1 MSNLLIAYNN
11 KADTALIGDGL
22 WYPALPLANLKNRT
36 IGVVARSNDLALSS
50 TKFTADIGIDGLV
63 RVVGLI
69 GHSLSLD
76 ARYRLTASTI
86 SDFSTTVLD
95 TGWRDVWPIV
105 YPPDTLEWE
114 NPRYWTGRY
123 TSEEIAGYTPALI
136 HVLDATIQAQFWKVE
151 LNDASNTA
159 GYLQIGRLFIG
170 DAWQPRINMEYGAS
184 LAWETTTQLQEA
196 LSGAEFFDRRR
207 PRRIA
212 RFVTGSLDE
221 GEAMASV
228 FEMQRRMGIDGEVI
242 FVYDPADT
250 LHALRRRFMG
260 RLRQLSA
267 IEHPFP
273 AIHSTGWE
281 IQELL

>member
-1 MSNLLIAYNN
+1 MSNVLIAHNN
-11 KADTALIGDGL
+11 KADTASIGDGL
-22 WYPALPLANLKNRT
+22 WYPLLPLANLKTRT
-36 IGVVARSNDLALSS
+36 IGVVARSDSLALSA

-69 GHSLSLD
+69 GHNFSMD
-76 ARYRLTASTI
+76 ARYRLTASTV
-86 SDFSTTVLD
+86 SDFSSPVVD
-95 TGWRDVWPIV
+95 TGWLDVWPIV

-123 TSEEIAGYTPALI
+123 TAEEIAGYTPALI
-136 HVLDATIQAQFWKVE
+136 HVLSASTQAQFWKVE
-151 LNDASNTA
+151 IDDAPNTA
-159 GYLQIGRLFIG
+159 GYVQIGRLFIG

-221 GEAMASV
+221 NEALASV

-260 RLRQLSA
+260 RLRQLSP